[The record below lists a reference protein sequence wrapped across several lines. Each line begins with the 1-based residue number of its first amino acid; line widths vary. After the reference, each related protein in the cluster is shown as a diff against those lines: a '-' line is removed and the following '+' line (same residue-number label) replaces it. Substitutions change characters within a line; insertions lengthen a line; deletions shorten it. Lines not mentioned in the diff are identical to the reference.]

1 VHENRA
7 GLDEHGPQQCRAV
20 HTHEHPVDLDVD
32 RLRSLD
38 RLGSA
43 RDLNGA
49 GAAGYRWVA
58 AQAVGREKVNN
69 QLAAPPTVA
78 CAIDR

>member
-1 VHENRA
+1 M
-7 GLDEHGPQQCRAV
+7 
-20 HTHEHPVDLDVD
+20 HTHERPVDLDVD

-58 AQAVGREKVNN
+58 AQTIGREKINN

-78 CAIDR
+78 RAIDR